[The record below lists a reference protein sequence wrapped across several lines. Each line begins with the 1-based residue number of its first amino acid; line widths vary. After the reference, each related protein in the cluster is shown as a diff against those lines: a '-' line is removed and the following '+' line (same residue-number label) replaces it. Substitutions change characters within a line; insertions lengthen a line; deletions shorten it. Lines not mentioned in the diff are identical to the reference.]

1 MTFLAK
7 EMPDSMPNAAIV
19 SQPLTADL
27 LQLFAAT
34 GGKWTTYR
42 LMAEDAINAAV
53 ATKRLPWAG
62 PCGTHHLSLI
72 GTAGW
77 NSALFTEVAQNY
89 TVPHRPGAIDT
100 RVAKHLAGRQ
110 HSITPIRHF
119 IWQVGSPCIL
129 TVENTLQPHGS
140 CGCLSW
146 TSCNA
151 CNL

>member
-1 MTFLAK
+1 M
-7 EMPDSMPNAAIV
+7 
-19 SQPLTADL
+19 
-27 LQLFAAT
+27 QLFGAT

-100 RVAKHLAGRQ
+100 RVAKHLAGVQ
-110 HSITPIRHF
+110 HSKTDLK
-119 IWQVGSPCIL
+119 Q
-129 TVENTLQPHGS
+129 TLHLATLS
-140 CGCLSW
+140 LCGCLSW
-146 TSCNA
+146 TSWKA
-151 CNL
+151 CIYDERSVAGN